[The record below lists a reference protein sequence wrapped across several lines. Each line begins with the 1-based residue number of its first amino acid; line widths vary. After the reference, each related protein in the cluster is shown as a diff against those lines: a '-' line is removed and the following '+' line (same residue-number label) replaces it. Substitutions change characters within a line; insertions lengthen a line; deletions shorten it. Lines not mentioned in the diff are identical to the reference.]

1 VYWGPLRVSFIM
13 LGVILIS
20 FFVCISGLK
29 LEVDPYEKIPMYQQM
44 EMKIRLVLGKE
55 DEHIMESLEDVVII
69 AKLTNEETWAV
80 RLLNDTVTFSYKDIR
95 RSTKKSLIV
104 QGNIIGINEL
114 ELWYKEE
121 LLQTDKIFVIMSDA
135 TLNQI
140 FTMVMVVMVLVNT
153 INMGAQLDLQI
164 IKEVFKKPIGPF
176 VGFVSQFLFMP
187 LFSFLTGWLL
197 SDDMLFRLGLFVL
210 GCCPGGTGSNFWT
223 LLLQGDINLSITMTF
238 LSTVLALGMMPLWI
252 FLMGPLLTDGTLKIP
267 FGQLIFSLVTLILP
281 TTLGMWV
288 RWKWPKAAKFME
300 KIIVP
305 FTLITVLFILTAGV
319 YINLFI
325 FLLITPLMILAG
337 FIVAIA
343 GYLFGASFAWVFRL
357 KLPQITAVAIETSFQ
372 NGGIAFILLKMS
384 LEEPFGELAAVAPV
398 AQLMITGLP
407 LWLLLGCL
415 KIYQKCIKKDPK
427 NDIQYSAVQR
437 L

>member
-1 VYWGPLRVSFIM
+1 M
-13 LGVILIS
+13 LVKILLC
-20 FFVCISGLK
+20 FGVCISGLE
-29 LEVDPYEKIPMYQQM
+29 LQLDPVEKIPMYDQL
-44 EMKIRLVLGKE
+44 ELKVRLVLGEE
-55 DEHIMESLEDVVII
+55 DDHILNSLEDVII
-69 AKLTNEETWAV
+69 TANLTNENSWAV
-80 RLLNDTVTFSYKDIR
+80 RLLNDSISFTYQDRR
-95 RSTKKSLIV
+95 RSSKKSLIV
-104 QGNIIGINEL
+104 QGDIIGIDEL
-114 ELWYKEE
+114 NLWHNDD
-121 LLQTDKIFVIMSDA
+121 LLHTETIFVIMNDP

-140 FTMVMVVMVLVNT
+140 FTMVMIAMVLVNT

-176 VGFVSQFLFMP
+176 VGFISQFVFMP
-187 LFSFLTGWLL
+187 LFSFLVGWLL

-223 LLLQGDINLSITMTF
+223 LLLDGDINLSITMTF

-252 FLMGPLLTDGTLKIP
+252 FLMGPLLTEGALVIP
-267 FGQLIFSLVTLILP
+267 FGQLIFSLVSLILP
-281 TTLGMWV
+281 TTFGMWI
-288 RWKWPKAAKFME
+288 RWKWVKAAKVME
-300 KIIVP
+300 KIIIP
-305 FTLITVLFILTAGV
+305 FTLITVLFILTAGI

-325 FLLITPLMILAG
+325 FLLMTPLMILAG

-343 GYLFGASFAWVFRL
+343 GYLFGASFAWVLQL

-372 NGGIAFILLKMS
+372 NGAIAFILLKMS

-407 LWLLLGCL
+407 LWVFFGCL
-415 KIYQKCIKKDPK
+415 KVYQKCFRKDAKKES
-427 NDIQYSAVQR
+427 QYAAVRR